1 MSQEDN
7 ILSGEEQDDLNASL
21 ELDLGT
27 PIKVTKQNYK
37 DLVFLIKGAAHNNCT
52 NIIHVANSINY
63 VQETQKTLQS
73 PSCLIPEQVGTHSA
87 KLMYN
92 APF

>member
-1 MSQEDN
+1 MSQEDD

-37 DLVFLIKGAAHNNCT
+37 DLVFLIKGGLP
-52 NIIHVANSINY
+52 IITPIIILFIANGDIDYGRRPKGHYNY
-63 VQETQKTLQS
+63 TASTSQDRLVVL
-73 PSCLIPEQVGTHSA
+73 
-87 KLMYN
+87 
-92 APF
+92 